1 MKTAC
6 PWPVNKMALFAM
18 NEADSIEPILP
29 REREVFLM
37 ERIASG
43 DQCAMEELIELWK
56 MPMFRFFLRSLN
68 HHEDAE
74 DLTQRVF
81 IRIYRSAER
90 YLPHAK
96 FSTWIFTIA
105 RNLLIDE
112 IKKRKR
118 RPQMVFDEYIERVG
132 EVEGARSA
140 ELTEILMKQLDTIP
154 ENHRTALL
162 LRVQRELSYRE
173 IAEVMQSTEAS
184 VKTWIHRARLDLRK
198 SLSNLRQTQ

>member
-1 MKTAC
+1 MKSAC

-18 NEADSIEPILP
+18 NEADSIESIMP

-43 DQCAMEELIELWK
+43 DQHAMEELIELWK

-118 RPQMVFDEYIERVG
+118 RPQMVFDEYIERAG
-132 EVEGARSA
+132 EVEGGQSA
-140 ELTEILMKQLDTIP
+140 ELTEILMKQLDLIP

>member
-1 MKTAC
+1 
-6 PWPVNKMALFAM
+6 MALFAM
-18 NEADSIEPILP
+18 NEADSIESIMP

-43 DQCAMEELIELWK
+43 DQLAMEELIELWK

-118 RPQMVFDEYIERVG
+118 RPQMVFDEFIERAG
-132 EVEGARSA
+132 EVESSRST

-173 IAEVMQSTEAS
+173 IADVMQSTEAS

-198 SLSNLRQTQ
+198 SLSNLRQT

>member
-1 MKTAC
+1 
-6 PWPVNKMALFAM
+6 MALFAM
-18 NEADSIEPILP
+18 NEADSIESIMP

-43 DQCAMEELIELWK
+43 DQHAMEELIELWK

-81 IRIYRSAER
+81 VRIYRSAER

-118 RPQMVFDEYIERVG
+118 RPQIVFGEHVERAG
-132 EVEGARSA
+132 EVEVGRSA
-140 ELTEILMKQLDTIP
+140 ELSEILMKQLDAIP

>member
-6 PWPVNKMALFAM
+6 AWPVNRIALLAM
-18 NEADSIEPILP
+18 NEADSIDPIP
-29 REREVFLM
+29 REKEVALM
-37 ERIASG
+37 ERIASD
-43 DQCAMEELIELWK
+43 DQSAMEELLELWK
-56 MPMFRFFLRSLN
+56 MPIFRFFLRSLN

-81 IRIYRSAER
+81 IRIYRSSER
-90 YLPHAK
+90 YLPQAK

-118 RPQMVFDEYIERVG
+118 RPQVVFDEHIEKVG
-132 EVEGARSA
+132 DGEGGRSE
-140 ELTEILMKQLDTIP
+140 ELTEILMNHLDTIP

-173 IAEVMQSTEAS
+173 IAEVMQTTEAS

-198 SLSNLRQTQ
+198 SLSNLRQL

>member
-1 MKTAC
+1 
-6 PWPVNKMALFAM
+6 
-18 NEADSIEPILP
+18 
-29 REREVFLM
+29 M

-43 DQCAMEELIELWK
+43 DQYAMEELIELWK

-81 IRIYRSAER
+81 IRIYRSADR
-90 YLPHAK
+90 YLPQAK

-118 RPQMVFDEYIERVG
+118 RPQMVFDEFIERAG
-132 EVEGARSA
+132 EVEGSRST
-140 ELTEILMKQLDTIP
+140 ELTEILMKQLDYDTREP
-154 ENHRTALL
+154 QDRLASEGTSANSVTAKLPMSCSL
-162 LRVQRELSYRE
+162 P
-173 IAEVMQSTEAS
+173 
-184 VKTWIHRARLDLRK
+184 KRA
-198 SLSNLRQTQ
+198 

>member
-6 PWPVNKMALFAM
+6 PWPVNKMALLAM
-18 NEADSIEPILP
+18 NEADSVEPILP

-43 DQCAMEELIELWK
+43 DQYAMEELIALWK
-56 MPMFRFFLRSLN
+56 MPMFRFFLRSLS

-81 IRIYRSAER
+81 VRIYRSAER

-118 RPQMVFDEYIERVG
+118 RPQMVFGEHVERAG
-132 EVEGARSA
+132 EVEVGRSA
-140 ELTEILMKQLDTIP
+140 ELSEILMKQLDAIP

-198 SLSNLRQTQ
+198 SLSNLRQT

>member
-6 PWPVNKMALFAM
+6 AWPVNRIALLAM
-18 NEADSIEPILP
+18 NEADSIDPINP
-29 REREVFLM
+29 REREVSLM
-37 ERIASG
+37 ERIASD
-43 DQCAMEELIELWK
+43 DQSAMEELIGLWK
-56 MPMFRFFLRSLN
+56 MPIFRFFLRSLN

-81 IRIYRSAER
+81 IRIYRSSER
-90 YLPHAK
+90 YLPQAK

-118 RPQMVFDEYIERVG
+118 RPQVVFDEHIEKAGDG
-132 EVEGARSA
+132 EGGRSE
-140 ELTEILMKQLDTIP
+140 ELTEILMKHLDTIP

-173 IAEVMQSTEAS
+173 IAEVMQTTEAS

-198 SLSNLRQTQ
+198 SLSNLRQL

>member
-1 MKTAC
+1 MKTVCA
-6 PWPVNKMALFAM
+6 WPVNRIALLAM
-18 NEADSIEPILP
+18 NEADSIDPIH
-29 REREVFLM
+29 REKEVALM
-37 ERIASG
+37 ERIASD
-43 DQCAMEELIELWK
+43 DQSAMEELLELWK
-56 MPMFRFFLRSLN
+56 MPIFRFFLRSLN

-81 IRIYRSAER
+81 IRIYRSSER
-90 YLPHAK
+90 YLPQAK

-118 RPQMVFDEYIERVG
+118 RPQVVFDEHIEKVG
-132 EVEGARSA
+132 DGEDGRSE
-140 ELTEILMKQLDTIP
+140 ELTEILMRHLDTVP

-173 IAEVMQSTEAS
+173 IAEVMQTTEAS
-184 VKTWIHRARLDLRK
+184 VKTWIHRARLDLK
-198 SLSNLRQTQ
+198 ASLANLRQS

>member
-6 PWPVNKMALFAM
+6 AWPVNRIALLAM
-18 NEADSIEPILP
+18 NEADSIDPIP
-29 REREVFLM
+29 REREVSLM
-37 ERIASG
+37 ERIASD
-43 DQCAMEELIELWK
+43 DQSAMEELIGLWK
-56 MPMFRFFLRSLN
+56 MPIYRFFLRSLN

-81 IRIYRSAER
+81 IRIYRSSER
-90 YLPHAK
+90 YLPQAK

-118 RPQMVFDEYIERVG
+118 RPQVVFDEHIEKAGDG
-132 EVEGARSA
+132 EGGRSV
-140 ELTEILMKQLDTIP
+140 ELTEILMKHLDTIP
-154 ENHRTALL
+154 ENHRTALF

-173 IAEVMQSTEAS
+173 IAEVMQTTEAS

-198 SLSNLRQTQ
+198 SLSNLRQL

>member
-1 MKTAC
+1 
-6 PWPVNKMALFAM
+6 MALLAM
-18 NEADSIEPILP
+18 NEADSVESILP
-29 REREVFLM
+29 REREAFLM

-43 DQCAMEELIELWK
+43 DQYAMEELIALWK
-56 MPMFRFFLRSLN
+56 MPMFRFFLRSLS

-118 RPQMVFDEYIERVG
+118 RPQMVFGEHVERAG
-132 EVEGARSA
+132 EVEVGRSA
-140 ELTEILMKQLDTIP
+140 ELSEILMKQLDAIP

-198 SLSNLRQTQ
+198 SLSNLRQT

>member
-6 PWPVNKMALFAM
+6 AWPVNRIALLAM
-18 NEADSIEPILP
+18 NEADSIDPIP
-29 REREVFLM
+29 REKEVALM
-37 ERIASG
+37 ERIASD
-43 DQCAMEELIELWK
+43 DQSAMEELLELWK
-56 MPMFRFFLRSLN
+56 MPIFRFFLRSLN

-81 IRIYRSAER
+81 IRIYRSSER
-90 YLPHAK
+90 YLPQAK

-118 RPQMVFDEYIERVG
+118 RPQVVFDEHIEKVG
-132 EVEGARSA
+132 DGEGGRSE
-140 ELTEILMKQLDTIP
+140 ELTEILMKHLDTIP

-173 IAEVMQSTEAS
+173 IAEVLQTTEAS

-198 SLSNLRQTQ
+198 SLSNLRQL

>member
-1 MKTAC
+1 
-6 PWPVNKMALFAM
+6 M
-18 NEADSIEPILP
+18 NEADSIDPVS
-29 REREVFLM
+29 REREVSLM

-43 DQCAMEELIELWK
+43 DQSAMEELIELWK
-56 MPMFRFFLRSLN
+56 MPIFRFFLRSLN

-81 IRIYRSAER
+81 IRIYRSSER
-90 YLPHAK
+90 YLPQAK

-118 RPQMVFDEYIERVG
+118 RPQVVFDEHIEKAGDG
-132 EVEGARSA
+132 EGGRSE
-140 ELTEILMKQLDTIP
+140 ELTEILMKHLDTIP

-173 IAEVMQSTEAS
+173 IAEVMQTTEAS

-198 SLSNLRQTQ
+198 SLSNLRQL

>member
-6 PWPVNKMALFAM
+6 PWPVNKMALLAM
-18 NEADSIEPILP
+18 KEADTVESILP
-29 REREVFLM
+29 REREAFLM

-43 DQCAMEELIELWK
+43 DQYAMEELIALWK
-56 MPMFRFFLRSLN
+56 MPMFRFFLRSLS

-118 RPQMVFDEYIERVG
+118 RPQMVFGEHVERAG
-132 EVEGARSA
+132 EVEVGRSA
-140 ELTEILMKQLDTIP
+140 ELSEILMKQLDAIP

-198 SLSNLRQTQ
+198 SLSNLRQT

>member
-1 MKTAC
+1 MKTLCA
-6 PWPVNKMALFAM
+6 WPENRIALLAM
-18 NEADSIEPILP
+18 NEADSIDPIP
-29 REREVFLM
+29 SEREVSLM

-43 DQCAMEELIELWK
+43 DQSAMEELIELWK
-56 MPMFRFFLRSLN
+56 MPIFRFFLRSLN

-81 IRIYRSAER
+81 IRIYRSSER
-90 YLPHAK
+90 YLPQAK

-118 RPQMVFDEYIERVG
+118 RPQMVFDEYIEKVG
-132 EVEGARSA
+132 DVDGERSA
-140 ELTEILMKQLDTIP
+140 ELTEILMKHLDTIP

-173 IAEVMQSTEAS
+173 IAEVMQTTEAS
-184 VKTWIHRARLDLRK
+184 VKTWIHRARLELRK
-198 SLSNLRQTQ
+198 SLSNLRQL

>member
-1 MKTAC
+1 
-6 PWPVNKMALFAM
+6 MALLAM
-18 NEADSIEPILP
+18 NEAGSIDPVLP
-29 REREVFLM
+29 REREVSLM

-43 DQCAMEELIELWK
+43 DQSAMEELIELWK
-56 MPMFRFFLRSLN
+56 MPIFRFFLRSLN

-90 YLPHAK
+90 YLPQAK

-118 RPQMVFDEYIERVG
+118 RPQMVFDENIERVG
-132 EVEGARSA
+132 DMEGGRSA
-140 ELTEILMKQLDTIP
+140 ELTEILMKHLDTIS

-173 IAEVMQSTEAS
+173 IAEVMQTTEAS

-198 SLSNLRQTQ
+198 SLSNLRQSQ

>member
-6 PWPVNKMALFAM
+6 TWPVNRIALLAM
-18 NEADSIEPILP
+18 NEADSIDPIP
-29 REREVFLM
+29 REREVSLM
-37 ERIASG
+37 ERIALD
-43 DQCAMEELIELWK
+43 DQSAMEELIGLWK
-56 MPMFRFFLRSLN
+56 MPIFRFFLRSLN

-81 IRIYRSAER
+81 IRIYRSSER
-90 YLPHAK
+90 YLPQAK

-118 RPQMVFDEYIERVG
+118 RPQVVFDEHIEKAGDG
-132 EVEGARSA
+132 EDGRSE
-140 ELTEILMKQLDTIP
+140 ELTEILMKHLDTIP

-173 IAEVMQSTEAS
+173 IAEVMQTTEAS

-198 SLSNLRQTQ
+198 SLSNLRQL

>member
-1 MKTAC
+1 
-6 PWPVNKMALFAM
+6 MALLGM
-18 NEADSIEPILP
+18 NEADSINPIMP
-29 REREVFLM
+29 REKEAFLM

-43 DQCAMEELIELWK
+43 EQYAMEELIELWK

-81 IRIYRSAER
+81 IRIYRSADR
-90 YLPHAK
+90 YLPQAK

-118 RPQMVFDEYIERVG
+118 RPQMVFDEFIERAG
-132 EVEGARSA
+132 EVESSRST

-173 IAEVMQSTEAS
+173 IADVMQSTEAS

-198 SLSNLRQTQ
+198 SLSNLRQT

>member
-1 MKTAC
+1 
-6 PWPVNKMALFAM
+6 MALLAM
-18 NEADSIEPILP
+18 NEADSAEPILP
-29 REREVFLM
+29 REREAFLM

-43 DQCAMEELIELWK
+43 DQYAMEELIELWK

-118 RPQMVFDEYIERVG
+118 RPQMVFDEYIERAG
-132 EVEGARSA
+132 EVEVGRSA
-140 ELTEILMKQLDTIP
+140 ELSEILMKQLDAIP

>member
-1 MKTAC
+1 MKSAC

-18 NEADSIEPILP
+18 NEADSIESIMP

-43 DQCAMEELIELWK
+43 DQLAMEELIELWK

-74 DLTQRVF
+74 DLTQGVF

-118 RPQMVFDEYIERVG
+118 RPQMVFGEHVERAG
-132 EVEGARSA
+132 EVEVGRSA
-140 ELTEILMKQLDTIP
+140 ELSEILMKQLDAIP

-198 SLSNLRQTQ
+198 SLSNLRQT

>member
-1 MKTAC
+1 
-6 PWPVNKMALFAM
+6 M
-18 NEADSIEPILP
+18 NEADSIDPIH
-29 REREVFLM
+29 REKEVALM
-37 ERIASG
+37 ERIASD
-43 DQCAMEELIELWK
+43 DQSAMEELLELWK
-56 MPMFRFFLRSLN
+56 MPIFRFFLRSLN

-81 IRIYRSAER
+81 IRIYRSSER
-90 YLPHAK
+90 YLPQAK

-118 RPQMVFDEYIERVG
+118 RPQVVFDEHIEKVG
-132 EVEGARSA
+132 DGEDGRSE
-140 ELTEILMKQLDTIP
+140 ELTEILMRHLDTVP

-173 IAEVMQSTEAS
+173 IAEVMQTTEAS
-184 VKTWIHRARLDLRK
+184 VKTWIHRARLDLK
-198 SLSNLRQTQ
+198 ASLANLRQS

>member
-1 MKTAC
+1 MKTAF
-6 PWPVNKMALFAM
+6 PLSVNRMALLGM
-18 NEADSIEPILP
+18 NEADSINPIMP
-29 REREVFLM
+29 REKEAFLM

-43 DQCAMEELIELWK
+43 EQYAMEELIELWK

-81 IRIYRSAER
+81 IRIYRSADR
-90 YLPHAK
+90 YLPQAK

-118 RPQMVFDEYIERVG
+118 RPQMVFDEFIERAG
-132 EVEGARSA
+132 EVESSRST

-173 IAEVMQSTEAS
+173 IADVMQSTEAS

-198 SLSNLRQTQ
+198 SLSNLRQT

>member
-1 MKTAC
+1 
-6 PWPVNKMALFAM
+6 MALFAM
-18 NEADSIEPILP
+18 NEADSVEPIMP

-43 DQCAMEELIELWK
+43 DQHAMEELIELWK

-118 RPQMVFDEYIERVG
+118 RPQMVFDEYIESVG
-132 EVEGARSA
+132 EVEGGRSA

>member
-6 PWPVNKMALFAM
+6 AWPVNRIALLAM
-18 NEADSIEPILP
+18 NEADSIDPIIP
-29 REREVFLM
+29 REREVSLM
-37 ERIASG
+37 ERIASD
-43 DQCAMEELIELWK
+43 DQSAMEELLELWK
-56 MPMFRFFLRSLN
+56 MPIFRFFLRSLN

-81 IRIYRSAER
+81 IRIYRSSER
-90 YLPHAK
+90 YLPQAK

-118 RPQMVFDEYIERVG
+118 RPQVVFDEHIEKAGDG
-132 EVEGARSA
+132 EGVRSE
-140 ELTEILMKQLDTIP
+140 ELTEILMKHLDTIP

-173 IAEVMQSTEAS
+173 IAEVMQTTEAS

-198 SLSNLRQTQ
+198 SLSNLRQL